1 MEIKKEILF
10 MSPMFVRLFYKSLNV
25 NIKNMIFNI
34 GSGNPKSINYLVS
47 LIKGDKIFIKKRP
60 GEPDIT
66 HANILYANKILNWS
80 PKISIEEG
88 IKMVFEE
95 Y

>member
-1 MEIKKEILF
+1 
-10 MSPMFVRLFYKSLNV
+10 
-25 NIKNMIFNI
+25 MIFNI

-88 IKMVFEE
+88 IKMVLKNIDYWKNAPLWTKNKINIATKQWFK
-95 Y
+95 YLKK